1 MVQVIQTVEVP
12 VEKIV
17 IQEVNKYIDRI
28 VETIQI
34 QQVETIKE
42 VPVETIKIEYI
53 ERIVEKIV
61 EIEKL
66 VNIGGGKGGSES
78 DCACITEVGFVS
90 LWNKLM
96 LIKFGDNDLRDEC
109 LSDGK
114 FIDLIVSN
122 LSKNQKSIM

>member
-1 MVQVIQTVEVP
+1 VER
-12 VEKIV
+12 IV
-17 IQEVNKYIDRI
+17 IKEVEKYIDRI
-28 VETIQI
+28 VESIQI
-34 QQVETIKE
+34 QHVETIRE
-42 VPVETIKIEYI
+42 VAVEKIKIEYV
-53 ERIVEKIV
+53 EKIVEKIV

-66 VNIGGGKGGSES
+66 VNIGGGKAGSES

-122 LSKNQKSIM
+122 LAKNQKSLM